1 MPALPHQEWTQDR
14 PPPLYN
20 KTGPP
25 TMTFYFLQRSNRTI
39 GIPTILLPDNHIL
52 CHLVQ
57 SEKIQWTYIRIYI
70 DFTSTSVRFNRLY
83 FTRKNA
89 FFYYIEFY
97 KKKSCNVC
105 KYVDINQI
113 IIYNVIIS
121 SWNRSFEIWTTF
133 NTHYHSVGIRLFLCI
148 CSDNLGKSNNFSSE
162 FYKNNIHW
170 LIPGG
175 NGGDVAGI

>member
-1 MPALPHQEWTQDR
+1 MAASCTQTPALPHQEWTQDR

-70 DFTSTSVRFNRLY
+70 DVYTLQERMHFFITSIFT
-83 FTRKNA
+83 
-89 FFYYIEFY
+89 
-97 KKKSCNVC
+97 KKSCKVC

-162 FYKNNIHW
+162 FYKNNINW